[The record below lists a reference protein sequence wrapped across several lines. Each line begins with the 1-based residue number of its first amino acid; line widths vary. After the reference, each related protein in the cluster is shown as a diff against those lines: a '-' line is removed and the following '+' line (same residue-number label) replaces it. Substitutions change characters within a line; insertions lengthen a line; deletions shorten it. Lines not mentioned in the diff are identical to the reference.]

1 MTNRDEIT
9 WLAGQSHA
17 LSYHYSA
24 QSRPSQT
31 VPFIECGRLLSCFM
45 EGDFCTLHVGCSL
58 GIKFQVI
65 PFSSLTC
72 QSFVCLVLEILAETV
87 MATVRV
93 SKSALFSDE

>member
-1 MTNRDEIT
+1 
-9 WLAGQSHA
+9 
-17 LSYHYSA
+17 
-24 QSRPSQT
+24 
-31 VPFIECGRLLSCFM
+31 M

-72 QSFVCLVLEILAETV
+72 QSFVCLLLEILAETV

-93 SKSALFSDE
+93 SKSALVSDERLCVINVVLHQQLFLLCSFRIKRKTHLM